1 MPFFPTKALSFHWD
15 QNHVSPITCEQREVP
30 GSFAS
35 LSISGTLIPETK
47 TTIVMAHRVST
58 HLMHLLLLF
67 CFGNLYLFSLPA
79 NSQITVTPT
88 GFEFAPQQIGMAS
101 APQDFVITNEA
112 DTAVTLHPGHIA
124 ITSAEDRLTELSV
137 LSYNIEFDKRDWPGR
152 LAYMLEGFRE
162 YDIDILGLQEVIQRE
177 HLENQAK
184 TIADSLG
191 FYYYFD
197 SVDDEGRTQRY
208 GNAIVSRYPIEE
220 TNFRALE
227 PLDAFRKVVHV
238 RVSVDGQSV
247 DVYNTHLH
255 NPPDAGETRKEQI
268 RDLLDFVEQT
278 SSGGVMF
285 LTGDF
290 NAAPDWPEME
300 LVYEA
305 FTDVYPIF
313 HENHLDPEH
322 STLNPRLGF
331 PERRIDYVFFNDDGA
346 GDLIPLSAK
355 LILDDEHENDQLEND
370 HFGVLARFNVSWDTG
385 DFGLNNIDE
394 PVELEPGGQAT
405 VSVTFKPQST
415 GEKEVLL
422 QAGDAVSVI
431 TGEAFDA
438 TVTRFPFFEDFSD
451 AEEFSLPFGWST
463 NAGNWYV
470 FNSNNAGG
478 TAPELV
484 FWWEPVQEGRFYV
497 NTPPMRTTG
506 LDSLSVSFRH
516 RVDNFGDPGTY
527 DLQLV
532 SIAGDDEFLVM
543 EWNDP
548 ESIPAEEIT
557 ARLYRGQHGV
567 GHEQLRLAWVFD
579 GPSDNIVRWAI
590 DDVEV
595 GAEPTLVVTP
605 EKIEFGLL
613 QMGEVSDSMVV
624 TLTNIGGG
632 LLEITPDDIRLTGE
646 HPDQYLLNNI
656 SETVLLASE
665 DSVFVSVAFSPD
677 KGGEMTARLSILDEH
692 IHLTGQVFDPTSHM
706 ERYLQLN
713 LMRGGA
719 SDNSEFSRVP
729 NPAPDD
735 VNNSEE
741 VVRFY
746 RSQHGVPWGG
756 FFAFL
761 PVPLDLSEKKY
772 IYVDVW
778 KPRISPIRFK
788 VEDGPTPD
796 LEIESMFPQTK
807 TEQWET
813 VVFDFSEK
821 DGEWNIIAFMPDFAN
836 PVDLDEDIV
845 IYFANIRLGDEP
857 DITSTDFEADLP
869 SEFGLDQN
877 YPNPFNPSTNIVF
890 QLPVSSRV
898 TLEVYDVIGRR
909 VVTLVDD
916 NLDAG
921 YHEVTFDG
929 TRLASGVYLY
939 RMQAGEFVRT
949 RKLMLVK

>member
-1 MPFFPTKALSFHWD
+1 
-15 QNHVSPITCEQREVP
+15 
-30 GSFAS
+30 
-35 LSISGTLIPETK
+35 
-47 TTIVMAHRVST
+47 MAHRVSA
-58 HLMHLLLLF
+58 HLMYLLLLF
-67 CFGNLYLFSLPA
+67 IVGNLYLFSMPA
-79 NSQITVTPT
+79 SSQVTITPDE
-88 GFEFAPQQIGMAS
+88 FEFPPQQIGIS
-101 APQDFVITNEA
+101 SELQEFIITNES
-112 DTAVTLHPGHIA
+112 DTSVTLHPGHIS
-124 ITSAEDRLTELSV
+124 ITAPEDRLTELSV

-162 YDIDILGLQEVIQRE
+162 HEIDILGLQEVIQRE
-177 HLENQAK
+177 HLPNQAK

-197 SVDDEGRTQRY
+197 SVDDESRTQRY
-208 GNAIVSRYPIEE
+208 GNAIVSRFPIEE
-220 TNFRALE
+220 TNFRALK

-238 RVSVDGQSV
+238 RVTVNDQPVDI
-247 DVYNTHLH
+247 YNTHLH

-268 RDLLDFVEQT
+268 RDLLDFVEET

-355 LILDDEHENDQLEND
+355 LILDDEHEDDQLEND
-370 HFGVLARFNVSWDTG
+370 HFGVLARFHVSWDTG
-385 DFGLNNIDE
+385 DFGLYNIDE
-394 PVELEPGGQAT
+394 PMDLEPGEQAT
-405 VSVTFKPQST
+405 VSVVFEPQST

-438 TVTRFPFFEDFSD
+438 TVTSFPFTEDFS
-451 AEEFSLPFGWST
+451 ETELFTLPFGWSA
-463 NAGNWYV
+463 NAENWYV
-470 FNSNNAGG
+470 FNSDYSGG

-484 FWWEPVQEGRFYV
+484 FWWEPEQEGRFYV
-497 NTPPMRTTG
+497 STPPMRTTG
-506 LDSLSVSFRH
+506 LDSLSVNFRYQ
-516 RVDNFGDPGTY
+516 VDNFGDPGNY

-532 SIAGDDEFLVM
+532 TIAGDDEFVVM
-543 EWNDP
+543 EWSDP
-548 ESIPAEEIT
+548 ESIPAEEFT
-557 ARLYRGQHGV
+557 TRLYRDRHGV
-567 GHEQLRLAWVFD
+567 GHDQLRLAWVFD
-579 GPSDNIVRWAI
+579 GPSNNIVRWTI

-605 EKIEFGLL
+605 GDIDFGMLEA
-613 QMGEVSDSMVV
+613 GDTSDHVTI

-632 LLEITPDDIRLTGE
+632 LLEISPDDIRLDGD
-646 HPDQYLLNNI
+646 HPDQFLLDNI
-656 SETVLLASE
+656 SETVQLASE
-665 DSVFVSVAFSPD
+665 DSAFVSVAFSPD
-677 KGGEMTARLSILDEH
+677 QGGELTARLSILSESVY
-692 IHLTGQVFDPTSHM
+692 LSGQVFDPTSHM
-706 ERYLQLN
+706 ERFLQLN

-719 SDNSEFSRVP
+719 NDDSEFSRVP
-729 NPAPDD
+729 NPDPDD
-735 VNNSEE
+735 VNDSEE

-746 RSQHGVPWGG
+746 RSRHGVPWGG

-796 LEIESMFPQTK
+796 LEIESMAPQTK

-821 DGEWNIIAFMPDFAN
+821 DGEWDIIAFMPDFAD
-836 PVDLDEDIV
+836 PVNLDEDIV

-857 DITSTDFEADLP
+857 DITSSDYETELPAD
-869 SEFGLDQN
+869 FGLDQN
-877 YPNPFNPSTNIVF
+877 YPNPFNPETNITF
-890 QLPVSSRV
+890 QVPFDSRV
-898 TLEVYDVIGRR
+898 TLAVYDVIGRR
-909 VVTLVDD
+909 VATLVDD
-916 NLDAG
+916 MLDAG
-921 YHEVTFDG
+921 HHQVTFDG
-929 TRLASGVYLY
+929 THLASGVYLY
-939 RMQAGEFVRT
+939 RMRAGDFVQT
-949 RKLMLVK
+949 RKLILVK